1 MAGLDFKLVLS
12 YTYHEHYHS
21 SRISSGG
28 LRVLTYTY
36 LAYCANHAQCAVA
49 MESGG
54 MPARKFPLLRLN
66 LEVVL
71 MEIYEAVKAYG
82 GWLANASTLPES
94 VLDVSIR

>member
-1 MAGLDFKLVLS
+1 MG
-12 YTYHEHYHS
+12 
-21 SRISSGG
+21 
-28 LRVLTYTY
+28 
-36 LAYCANHAQCAVA
+36 
-49 MESGG
+49 SGG

-66 LEVVL
+66 LEAVL